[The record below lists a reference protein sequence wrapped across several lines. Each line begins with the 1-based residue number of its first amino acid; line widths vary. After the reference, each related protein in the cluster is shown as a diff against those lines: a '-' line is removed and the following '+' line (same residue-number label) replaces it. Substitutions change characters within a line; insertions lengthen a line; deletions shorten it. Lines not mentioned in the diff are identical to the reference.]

1 MRVVRIFLSTPSDV
15 DRERAQLADLVRDIN
30 ETVQF
35 LAPSQDVR
43 LELVQHET
51 HAFPDIGPPQEVI
64 DRQIPL
70 DYDLYLGIMW
80 KRAGTPTPDAVSGT
94 IHEFDKALAHR
105 KAHGWPVIMF
115 FFSVE
120 GIDFPQSDQELEQL
134 GHVLEFRRQLDAI
147 GYTAT
152 YTSADTFRESARPR
166 LLRGL
171 ADVVF
176 ASKRDGVR
184 ESDHEPVVPPE
195 QEGAMR
201 RLAQSYDETRRAMPS
216 GAGRTREMTQIFNS
230 MVELASATRPLGD
243 ELRRSSSAG
252 ERLAAIAILYAFPS
266 ADQLEWLAQRLDN
279 PRLEAPFVGYQA
291 AMALG
296 QAARSLSPEAVPAVT
311 SALEDALRLAKKL
324 PNDTNRIRA
333 LEYALHDVVQRD
345 S

>member
-1 MRVVRIFLSTPSDV
+1 
-15 DRERAQLADLVRDIN
+15 
-30 ETVQF
+30 
-35 LAPSQDVR
+35 
-43 LELVQHET
+43 
-51 HAFPDIGPPQEVI
+51 
-64 DRQIPL
+64 
-70 DYDLYLGIMW
+70 
-80 KRAGTPTPDAVSGT
+80 
-94 IHEFDKALAHR
+94 
-105 KAHGWPVIMF
+105 
-115 FFSVE
+115 
-120 GIDFPQSDQELEQL
+120 
-134 GHVLEFRRQLDAI
+134 
-147 GYTAT
+147 
-152 YTSADTFRESARPR
+152 
-166 LLRGL
+166 
-171 ADVVF
+171 
-176 ASKRDGVR
+176 
-184 ESDHEPVVPPE
+184 
-195 QEGAMR
+195 MR